1 MKYKVYPDLAV
12 FGKSIANGIPLTVVL
27 GKKEVMD
34 NAENSFI
41 SSTFW
46 SDTLAPAAGLATLN
60 KMKKIKSWKK
70 ISITG
75 RKIKKAW
82 KLLSKKHDLKIEIK
96 GIDPMP
102 TFDFVSRK
110 NLYYK
115 NFVTQEFLKK
125 GILASNTIY
134 CCIYHDKYLKTYLK
148 TLDKIFFKISEFEKN
163 LSVSDFL
170 KFPVSS
176 VGFDR
181 LN

>member
-1 MKYKVYPDLAV
+1 M
-12 FGKSIANGIPLTVVL
+12 
-27 GKKEVMD
+27 
-34 NAENSFI
+34 
-41 SSTFW
+41 
-46 SDTLAPAAGLATLN
+46 
-60 KMKKIKSWKK
+60 
-70 ISITG
+70 
-75 RKIKKAW
+75 
-82 KLLSKKHDLKIEIK
+82 
-96 GIDPMP
+96 
-102 TFDFVSRK
+102 
-110 NLYYK
+110 
-115 NFVTQEFLKK
+115 TQEFLKK